1 MQRLCLEVQPLFY
14 LQLFAYLAVNNI
26 DMETLKRIPSIDI
39 LRGLVMIIMALDHT
53 REFFY
58 VEGMTSNPLDPATT
72 TGVVYFTRW
81 VTHFCAPVFVFLS
94 GLSVY
99 LSAQHKPTPAA
110 TVFLLKRGAWL
121 IVVEVVVVSL
131 GLTFN
136 PLYNFIFLQVIWV
149 IGWSIILL
157 ALLRRISNQLVLVLG
172 VLLVAGH
179 NALDYMHLPETGAGA
194 VLMKVFF
201 TAAGYIVPLSE
212 TRMLGVFYAILPW
225 TGIMFLG
232 YSIGAWYQKDYS
244 AVKRKRSL
252 MIAGV
257 ILLLMFTLLR
267 WNNGY
272 GDTALWKTYPQV
284 WQTAL
289 SFLNVSKYPPSL
301 LYFCVTIGPALIAL
315 ALLEN
320 ARSWISR
327 VLSVYGSVP
336 FFYYILHFYLL
347 HTLLVIAFFATG
359 RKSEEIVQIPF
370 LFRPQLFGFSLP
382 VVYLIW
388 VFVFAV
394 LYKPC
399 LWFKTYKAQHSYW
412 WLRYL

>member
-1 MQRLCLEVQPLFY
+1 
-14 LQLFAYLAVNNI
+14 
-26 DMETLKRIPSIDI
+26 
-39 LRGLVMIIMALDHT
+39 
-53 REFFY
+53 
-58 VEGMTSNPLDPATT
+58 
-72 TGVVYFTRW
+72 
-81 VTHFCAPVFVFLS
+81 
-94 GLSVY
+94 
-99 LSAQHKPTPAA
+99 
-110 TVFLLKRGAWL
+110 
-121 IVVEVVVVSL
+121 
-131 GLTFN
+131 
-136 PLYNFIFLQVIWV
+136 
-149 IGWSIILL
+149 
-157 ALLRRISNQLVLVLG
+157 
-172 VLLVAGH
+172 
-179 NALDYMHLPETGAGA
+179 
-194 VLMKVFF
+194 
-201 TAAGYIVPLSE
+201 
-212 TRMLGVFYAILPW
+212 
-225 TGIMFLG
+225 
-232 YSIGAWYQKDYS
+232 
-244 AVKRKRSL
+244 
-252 MIAGV
+252 
-257 ILLLMFTLLR
+257 
-267 WNNGY
+267 
-272 GDTALWKTYPQV
+272 
-284 WQTAL
+284 L

>member
-1 MQRLCLEVQPLFY
+1 
-14 LQLFAYLAVNNI
+14 
-26 DMETLKRIPSIDI
+26 MEKINRINSIDI

-53 REFFY
+53 RDYFHESA
-58 VEGMTSNPLDPATT
+58 MTTDPLNPATT
-72 TGVVYFTRW
+72 SGVLFFTRW

-99 LSAQHKPTPAA
+99 LSAQNKTPRAA

-121 IVVEVVVVSL
+121 IVVELVIVTL

-136 PLYNFIFLQVIWV
+136 PLYNFVILQVIWV

-157 ALLRRISNQLVLVLG
+157 AILRRVSYQLVLLLG
-172 VLLVAGH
+172 LLLVGGH
-179 NALDYMHLPETGAGA
+179 NYLDYMHLPQTGAGA
-194 VLMKVFF
+194 VWMKVLF
-201 TAAGYIVPLSE
+201 TAAGYVVPLNE
-212 TRMLGVFYAILPW
+212 THMVGVFYAILPW
-225 TGIMFLG
+225 TGTMFLG
-232 YSIGAWYQKDYS
+232 YSIGAWYQKDYP
-244 AVKRKRSL
+244 ALHRKRSL
-252 MIAGV
+252 LITGAF
-257 ILLLMFTLLR
+257 LLLMFVFLR
-267 WNNGY
+267 LNNGY
-272 GDTALWKTYPQV
+272 GDTALWKSYPQG

-301 LYFCVTIGPALIAL
+301 LYFCITIGPALIAI

-320 ARSWISR
+320 AKNWLSR

-359 RKSEEIVQIPF
+359 RSLEEIVQIPF
-370 LFRPQLFGFSLP
+370 LFRPQVFGFSLP

-388 VFVFAV
+388 IFVFAV

-399 LWFKTYKAQHSYW
+399 LWFKTYKAEHNYW